1 MAAPLETFKPLI
13 DAATG
18 LDLSDRAAAEATLTE
33 RFDPA
38 GEDAKALRERL
49 LALLDAGEIAE
60 NGELPVQWGRA
71 AKATPESNDFSIDVV
86 LMNGAGPRHTHP
98 TGEVD
103 YCIPLEGQPSFE
115 GCEQGWVVMPA
126 GSTHVPA
133 VENGTML
140 IVYLLPQGAIEFHRD

>member
-1 MAAPLETFKPLI
+1 MPVLLDTFRPLI

-18 LDLSDRAAAEATLTE
+18 LDLSDRAAAEASLNQ
-33 RFDPA
+33 RFDPD
-38 GEDAKALRERL
+38 GEAAVALREQL
-49 LALLDAGEIAE
+49 LALLDAGEIAQ
-60 NGELPVQWGRA
+60 NGELPVKWGRA
-71 AKATPESNDFSIDVV
+71 AKASAESGDFSIDVV

-103 YCIPLEGQPSFE
+103 YCIPLEGEPSFE
-115 GCEQGWVVMPA
+115 GCGKGWVVMPN

-140 IVYLLPQGAIEFHRD
+140 IVYLLPKGAIEFHKD